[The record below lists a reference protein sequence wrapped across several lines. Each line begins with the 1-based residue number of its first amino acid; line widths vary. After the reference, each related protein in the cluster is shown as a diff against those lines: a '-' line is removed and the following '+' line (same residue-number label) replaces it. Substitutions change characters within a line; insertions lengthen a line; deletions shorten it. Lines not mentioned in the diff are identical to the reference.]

1 MICTTVLDE
10 PGDVAWDIAMEVLLH
25 GYVEDVD
32 RVINDTILFKGDE
45 RMTFTMADEGGSIYG
60 WSYLVEDMYGDPI
73 MEGGDET
80 TNGFENIISFIK
92 NWAEPDVVTV
102 TQGEYEHE

>member
-32 RVINDTILFKGDE
+32 RVINDTILFKG
-45 RMTFTMADEGGSIYG
+45 
-60 WSYLVEDMYGDPI
+60 
-73 MEGGDET
+73 
-80 TNGFENIISFIK
+80 
-92 NWAEPDVVTV
+92 
-102 TQGEYEHE
+102 

>member
-1 MICTTVLDE
+1 MMAVVYIHLSWVNS
-10 PGDVAWDIAMEVLLH
+10 
-25 GYVEDVD
+25 YS
-32 RVINDTILFKGDE
+32 DE
-45 RMTFTMADEGGSIYG
+45 RMTFTMVDEGGSIYG

-92 NWAEPDVVTV
+92 NWADNDS
-102 TQGEYEHE
+102 